1 MRSTVRNLSEHHARS
16 RRRLRVATCM
26 APNADAMCRELATYL
41 AHELDLAV
49 ELVDDVPWDARERL
63 FDAGEIDL
71 CWICGLP
78 YVEKF
83 DAGHDIEVCV
93 APVMRS
99 QRYDGRPVYFSDVL
113 VRADTSYTCLQ
124 DLCGETW
131 AYNEP
136 RSHSGYNVVRYHLAL
151 LGHTLDY
158 FGTLIEAGSHQT
170 AIELIATGQATA
182 AAVDST
188 VFEAEARR
196 RPDLFRKLR
205 AIDTLGPSPSPP
217 WVFSRAVTPELRTSV
232 RRCLS
237 NMHRTGAG
245 ATVLAGWNI
254 AELCCVD
261 DAAYDPIR
269 RMTRTALAMTD
280 SDSPLGP

>member
-1 MRSTVRNLSEHHARS
+1 MPGTTSRYAS
-16 RRRLRVATCM
+16 RRSCAHSVMTAVRCISR
-26 APNADAMCRELATYL
+26 TY
-41 AHELDLAV
+41 
-49 ELVDDVPWDARERL
+49 
-63 FDAGEIDL
+63 
-71 CWICGLP
+71 C
-78 YVEKF
+78 
-83 DAGHDIEVCV
+83 
-93 APVMRS
+93 
-99 QRYDGRPVYFSDVL
+99 
-113 VRADTSYTCLQ
+113 VRADTWYTCLQ

-182 AAVDST
+182 AAVDRTPSSKRKRAAGPT
-188 VFEAEARR
+188 SSGNCAPSMRSVRAHRR
-196 RPDLFRKLR
+196 R
-205 AIDTLGPSPSPP
+205 G
-217 WVFSRAVTPELRTSV
+217 FSRVQSRPSLRTSV

-269 RMTRTALAMTD
+269 RMTRTALGMTD
-280 SDSPLGP
+280 SHSPLRP